1 MTQSVFGKIRF
12 IVERDWGKD
21 IVNASRAIDAA
32 AIVGAL
38 IFGGLS
44 PALAT
49 LAIEASVVT
58 LAGGEMLDARLKRKK
73 KK

>member
-1 MTQSVFGKIRF
+1 M
-12 IVERDWGKD
+12 VERDWGKD
-21 IVNASRAIDAA
+21 IVNVSRGIDAA
-32 AIVGAL
+32 TIVGAL

-58 LAGGEMLDARLKRKK
+58 FAGGEIADAHLKRRKK
-73 KK
+73 K